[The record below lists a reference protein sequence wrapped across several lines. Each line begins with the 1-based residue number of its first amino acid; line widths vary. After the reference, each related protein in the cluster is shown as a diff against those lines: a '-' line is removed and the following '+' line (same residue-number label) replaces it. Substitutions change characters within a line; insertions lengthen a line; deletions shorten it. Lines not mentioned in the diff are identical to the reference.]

1 MIDFF
6 KEIKTILTELSQ
18 EVTELKVN
26 VERVETEA
34 KKAERVGQDI
44 QRKVTEFQVATQ
56 PKIDK
61 INELLEN
68 INKKA
73 E

>member
-1 MIDFF
+1 MIEFF
-6 KEIKTILTELSQ
+6 NDMKKLLSELTE
-18 EVTELKVN
+18 EIDTLKLN
-26 VERVETEA
+26 VERVQTEA
-34 KKAERVGQDI
+34 KKAERTSQDI
-44 QRKVTEFQVATQ
+44 QRKVTEFQAATQ

-61 INELLEN
+61 INELVEK